1 MSPLFLAIV
10 LLSRATSFLVS
21 ITVPSIICGSFPV
34 DALLS
39 LHLLSRSFFLNRCF
53 CVYFC
58 FILSLT
64 RSGQFFPFNPCNPY

>member
-39 LHLLSRSFFLNRCF
+39 LHLLSRSFFPQQVFLCLF
-53 CVYFC
+53 LLYL
-58 FILSLT
+58 IAHEIWT
-64 RSGQFFPFNPCNPY
+64 IFPFNPCNPY